1 MEILDLYDEKG
12 KKLNK
17 TVERGKHP
25 YEGYILLSIVFIKNS
40 KGEYLI
46 QKTSKEKDFEYATTG
61 GHVTSGETALSCIIR
76 ELEEE
81 IGLRVNEK
89 ELKHICLD
97 SFPKKLCLF
106 EVFSMKKDIDIDKLT
121 LQKEEVEL
129 IKWMPKDE
137 IFALIENNQFKES
150 HGYLFEKH
158 IMKQEE

>member
-1 MEILDLYDEKG
+1 MELLDLYDEKG
-12 KKLNK
+12 NKLNK

-46 QKTSKEKDFEYATTG
+46 QKTSKEKDFKYGTTG
-61 GHVTSGETALSCIIR
+61 GHVTVGETSLSCIIR

-81 IGLRVNEK
+81 IGLKVDEK

-106 EVFSMKKDIDIDKLT
+106 DVFFMEKDIDINKLT
-121 LQKEEVEL
+121 LQKEEVEFV
-129 IKWMPKDE
+129 KWMSKEE
-137 IFALIENNQFKES
+137 ILEFIENNQFKES
-150 HGYLFEKH
+150 HSYLFKKH
-158 IMKQEE
+158 IMD